1 MLSHQER
8 QGEEVEVTQT
18 VEEKRMTPQRPHPIT
33 ERPLD
38 APLLTFDI
46 PTLMTQIKSE
56 GTWKKGSRNGMTLLK
71 RQGLRVVLVAM
82 RAGTTIPSHRADGPL
97 SLQVVEGTLRF
108 SVASQEV
115 TLGEG
120 QVLTLQAGIPHSVE
134 AIEESGFLLTL
145 ATETPSPA
153 EAES

>member
-1 MLSHQER
+1 
-8 QGEEVEVTQT
+8 
-18 VEEKRMTPQRPHPIT
+18 MTPQRPHPTT

-46 PTLMTQIKSE
+46 PSLMTQIKSE
-56 GTWKKGSRNGMTLLK
+56 DTWKKGSRNGMTLLK
-71 RQGLRVVLVAM
+71 GQGLRVVLVAV

-97 SLQVVEGTLRF
+97 SLQVVEGTIKF
-108 SVASQEV
+108 SAASQEV

-134 AIEESGFLLTL
+134 AIEESAFLLTL

-153 EAES
+153 EAQS